1 MPPTNNDFTPN
12 NVWASKSPSAGQ
24 EEELTLPSGQTCRAR
39 KIGMEGLISAG
50 LINEA
55 DSLTELVDQ
64 KHVRKVKGAKGKP
77 DGEELNSQ
85 SLVKDPKALGS
96 LIEMA
101 DRSLPL
107 ILVSPVVRLHKDE
120 KGVPIPLEDRD
131 PSLIYTDQIDMLD
144 KFELFG
150 WAMGDMAGL
159 QSFRSHP
166 TPGDVA
172 GVVDGPRVPHKT
184 KRPARRR

>member
-1 MPPTNNDFTPN
+1 MPPTTNDFTPN
-12 NVWASKSPSAGQ
+12 SVWASKAPNIGQ

-39 KIGMEGLISAG
+39 KIGMEGLMSAG
-50 LINEA
+50 LIGEA
-55 DSLTELVDQ
+55 DNLTSLVDQ
-64 KHVRKVKGAKGKP
+64 KHIRKVKGANGKT
-77 DGEELNSQ
+77 DGQELNAK

-101 DRSLPL
+101 DRALPL
-107 ILVSPVVRLHKDE
+107 IVVSPRVALSKDE
-120 KGVPIPLEDRD
+120 NGVIPLEDRD

-159 QSFRSHP
+159 ESFRGKQP
-166 TPGDVA
+166 TGHVA
-172 GVVDGPRVPHKT
+172 GVVNGQGVPGKT

>member
-12 NVWASKSPSAGQ
+12 SVWASKDPTSGQ

-39 KIGMEGLISAG
+39 KIGMEGLLQAG

-55 DSLTELVDQ
+55 DSLTSLVDK
-64 KHVRKVKGAKGKP
+64 KHIRKVKGANGKA
-77 DGEELNSQ
+77 DGEELDSQ

-101 DRSLPL
+101 ERALPL
-107 ILVSPVVRLHKDE
+107 IVVSPRVTSAKDE
-120 KGVPIPLEDRD
+120 QGVLIPIEDRD
-131 PSLIYTDQIDMLD
+131 PSLVYTDQIDMLD

-159 QSFRSHP
+159 ENFRGKQP
-166 TPGDVA
+166 TGHVA
-172 GVVDGPRVPHKT
+172 GVVDGPRVQNKA